1 MTFGD
6 EPPVRPRRSA
16 FVFAVAVAVLLGA
29 GTTVVLTRHDDPRPG
44 RPAPAAL
51 SPSADP
57 GPPVEVVVDP
67 PSPAASPSPSPRP
80 RRTSTRPSPKPST
93 SPPSP
98 GPGPPMP
105 VYAVTKPICRYLDLA
120 PVNALTKPAGK
131 PSVSSNEQH
140 FQGADNTLYYCTG
153 YSGNVIVKRIDV
165 MYYPTPAE
173 AAFGYVQIK
182 SQAPENIE
190 HVDGL
195 GTDTWGWFFDPTSY
209 DLLVLAGNVTMEVI
223 LMLSKPAP
231 IGPKVRAAAITI
243 ATTLL
248 PKLRV
253 G

>member
-1 MTFGD
+1 
-6 EPPVRPRRSA
+6 
-16 FVFAVAVAVLLGA
+16 
-29 GTTVVLTRHDDPRPG
+29 
-44 RPAPAAL
+44 
-51 SPSADP
+51 
-57 GPPVEVVVDP
+57 
-67 PSPAASPSPSPRP
+67 
-80 RRTSTRPSPKPST
+80 
-93 SPPSP
+93 
-98 GPGPPMP
+98 MP

-165 MYYPTPAE
+165 MYYPTPTE

-209 DLLVLAGNVTMEVI
+209 DLLVLAGNITMEVI